1 MNAEMRRCAASV
13 VSDLLS
19 LPQKVSGIMAKIA
32 ILGYGTVGGGVA
44 QVLDENAAVIASRL
58 GGETVEVKYI
68 LDLRDFPGD
77 PNADKVIHDFNVIV
91 NDPEISIVAEMM
103 GGCHPAYEFSS
114 AALCAGKSVVT
125 SNKELVANFG
135 VALLTQAAEH
145 GVRYLFEASV
155 GGGIPIISAIENSM
169 TGNEIYEI
177 DGIVNGTTNY
187 ILTQMFECGK
197 SFDDALNDARAK
209 GYAEANPASDV
220 EGIDAC
226 RKICILGAMAFGAL
240 VPPEQ
245 VYTRGITAVTQ
256 ADVERAAAMDCTIKL
271 IARCVKLNNGKIH
284 YSVQPFMVHRSHPL
298 ANISDVFNGILI
310 RGNAVGDVLLYG
322 AGAGRKPTASAVV
335 SDIVDIVRH
344 HGEGNH
350 TILWHSDTEICTDA
364 LTPEA
369 DAEMRA
375 TLGFPLFA

>member
-1 MNAEMRRCAASV
+1 
-13 VSDLLS
+13 
-19 LPQKVSGIMAKIA
+19 MAKIA

-44 QVLDENAAVIASRL
+44 QVLSENAAVIASRL
-58 GGETVEVKYI
+58 GGEPVEVKYI

-77 PNADKVIHDFNVIV
+77 PNESKVVHDFNVIV

-125 SNKELVANFG
+125 SNKELVSNFG
-135 VALLTQAAEH
+135 VELLAQAAEH

-155 GGGIPIISAIENSM
+155 GGGIPVIAAIENSM
-169 TGNEIYEI
+169 TGNQIYEI

-197 SFDDALNDARAK
+197 SFDEALADARAK
-209 GYAEANPASDV
+209 GYAEANPAADV
-220 EGIDAC
+220 EGTDAC
-226 RKICILGAMAFGAL
+226 RKICILGAMAFGSL

-245 VYTRGITAVTQ
+245 VSTRGISSVTRE
-256 ADVERAAAMDCTIKL
+256 DVERAASMGCTIKL
-271 IARCVKLNNGKIH
+271 IARCVKLANGKIH
-284 YSVQPFMVHRSHPL
+284 YSVQPFMVRRSHPL

-344 HGEGNH
+344 SGEPNH
-350 TILWHSDTEICTDA
+350 ALPWVRNSEICTDA
-364 LTPEA
+364 LTAEA
-369 DAEMRA
+369 DADMRA
-375 TLGFPLFA
+375 TLGFPLFEN